1 VPEKR
6 HFLISYKNIIKNIFN
21 LEGSE
26 AHHAINVTRVTKGD
40 NIYLIDKT
48 GFSYKAIVDIIT
60 DSSIKGT
67 ILESNE
73 NYNESLIKIHLGIA
87 LLKGSKLDLIVE
99 KCTELGVH
107 SITPLI
113 TDHSIK
119 NKINPKRLLKK
130 AEVSIK
136 QCGRGFLPK
145 INNIINLENWFD
157 SLDTSLNIILHQ
169 SNNTESLISILINNN
184 AQDISLIIGPE
195 GGFSKKE
202 LMDFDNRKVKFA
214 NLGPRRLKAETA
226 AIISTGLVDQFFF
239 K

>member
-1 VPEKR
+1 MVEKR
-6 HFLISYKNIIKNIFN
+6 HFLISCKNIRKNIFF
-21 LEGSE
+21 LDGSE
-26 AHHAINVTRVTKGD
+26 GHHAINVTRVNKGEK
-40 NIYLIDKT
+40 IYLIDKT

-60 DSSIKGT
+60 ESSIKGT
-67 ILESNE
+67 ILEVNE
-73 NYNESLIKIHLGIA
+73 NYNESFIKIHLGIA

-99 KCTELGVH
+99 KCTELGVY

-119 NKINPKRLLKK
+119 KKININRLLKK

-145 INNIINLENWFD
+145 INDIINLGNWFD

-169 SNNTESLISILINNN
+169 SNNTDSLKNILINNKI
-184 AQDISLIIGPE
+184 QDVALIIGPE

>member
-1 VPEKR
+1 VVEKR
-6 HFLISYKNIIKNIFN
+6 HFLISCKNIIKNIFF
-21 LEGSE
+21 LDGSE
-26 AHHAINVTRVTKGD
+26 AHNAINVTRVIKGE
-40 NIYLIDKT
+40 NIYLIDKA
-48 GFSYKAIVDIIT
+48 GFAYKAIIDIIT

-67 ILESNE
+67 ILEVNE
-73 NYNESLIKIHLGIA
+73 NYNESLIKIHLGIG

-119 NKINPKRLLKK
+119 NKINLNRLLKK

-136 QCGRGFLPK
+136 QCGRGLLPK
-145 INNIINLENWFD
+145 INDIINLENWFD
-157 SLDTSLNIILHQ
+157 SLDTSLNIILNQ
-169 SNNTESLISILINNN
+169 SNNTESLSSILINNKI
-184 AQDISLIIGPE
+184 QDISLIIGPE

-202 LMDFDNRKVKFA
+202 LMDFDNRKLKFA
-214 NLGPRRLKAETA
+214 NLGPRRLKSETA